1 MEKKCYFSPS
11 EFSKAPP
18 CYWLAI
24 SDVQNIW
31 NFLSPC
37 KKIPYITRSTHVV
50 EFFADCLTDFSPA
63 LYNPNSMI
71 ELPPNCPYSSPHLSW
86 VIARGRGKHQDDRT
100 IFPCWPIST
109 VCEWNQL
116 LALSNGQ
123 NVYMLTEKQKWCKS
137 IGKTAHVSP
146 YDNHK
151 TKQADIHP

>member
-1 MEKKCYFSPS
+1 MNKNESLYRKTYEKFENLSSYAVQFRTKEMEKIFYSPWKKKCCLSPS

-50 EFFADCLTDFSPA
+50 EFFPDCLTDFSPA

-71 ELPPNCPYSSPHLSW
+71 ELPPNCPYFSPHLSW

-100 IFPCWPIST
+100 IFPC
-109 VCEWNQL
+109 
-116 LALSNGQ
+116 
-123 NVYMLTEKQKWCKS
+123 
-137 IGKTAHVSP
+137 
-146 YDNHK
+146 
-151 TKQADIHP
+151 